1 MKNKYGQYSQS
12 QIFSI
17 KKSIQKTIFF
27 LLLCVDPETAG
38 EYSDINVVDVF
49 VNLQYKLNGLNNI
62 LLQPPELV
70 DTMSLLEEALN
81 EYKSE
86 CFEFAKYRKL
96 ILDAGATVM
105 RMKERD

>member
-1 MKNKYGQYSQS
+1 MKNKYGHYSQS
-12 QIFSI
+12 QILSI

-62 LLQPPELV
+62 LL
-70 DTMSLLEEALN
+70 
-81 EYKSE
+81 
-86 CFEFAKYRKL
+86 
-96 ILDAGATVM
+96 
-105 RMKERD
+105 

>member
-12 QIFSI
+12 QILSI